1 MTAITGDASLRA
13 LQLLAGSSSPSAK
26 SQSTQ
31 AKGNAERLNEADA
44 NLFQEKLLA
53 KAKAILDSNDPHNG
67 LNGDTDAIMFD
78 NAGKQ
83 IGRVFANGVVMIED
97 DAIDLFGGA
106 NALHSAMS
114 ETNGVAARKAKL
126 QAMLGN
132 RGHVVDVAGYEK
144 SRDLLKLAADNDKV
158 DLSDAAREAVQL
170 LGSGEPSAAARMS
183 AAVRAAED
191 ARFEAARQAA
201 AQQAATNRPAP
212 PKQDLTPEQIAERSA
227 YAATLQTLSAQ
238 HAAAHDEW
246 IKRFDAVALKLKEA
260 GERLGEASRKV
271 PAFAVIRDAE
281 GKEAGRILQGG
292 GASLDGRLQAML
304 AMLWADKKGFD
315 GNAHDLFAAIQS
327 KLADGY
333 SIEKTG
339 VEVNMEEILA
349 AEYADLHAA
358 QDELHT
364 LAAEGRAISD
374 GHREAI
380 AAARPGW
387 MNQMRA

>member
-13 LQLLAGSSSPSAK
+13 LQLLAGSSSKSAT
-26 SQSTQ
+26 SSS
-31 AKGNAERLNEADA
+31 NADRLNEADA

-53 KAKAILDSNDPHNG
+53 KAKAILDSNDPHNR

-78 NAGKQ
+78 TAGKQ

-97 DAIDLFGGA
+97 DAIELFGGA
-106 NALHSAMS
+106 NAIHSAMS
-114 ETNGVAARKAKL
+114 QTNGVEARKAKL

-132 RGHVVDVAGYEK
+132 NGHVVDVAGYEK

-191 ARFEAARQAA
+191 ARLEAAMAQARAEA
-201 AQQAATNRPAP
+201 ANRPAP
-212 PKQDLTPEQIAERSA
+212 PPRPDLTPVQIEERKA
-227 YAATLQTLSAQ
+227 YAATLQTLSEQ
-238 HAAAHDEW
+238 HMQAHDEW
-246 IKRFDAVALKLKEA
+246 IKRFDAVAAKLKAA

-315 GNAHDLFAAIQS
+315 GNAHDLFDAIRA
-327 KLADGY
+327 KLSDGY
-333 SIEKTG
+333 TIEKTG
-339 VEVNMEEILA
+339 VELNMEEVLA
-349 AEYADLHAA
+349 AEYAELHAA
-358 QDELHT
+358 QDELYT
-364 LAAEGRAISD
+364 LAAEGRAISE

-380 AAARPGW
+380 AAARPAW